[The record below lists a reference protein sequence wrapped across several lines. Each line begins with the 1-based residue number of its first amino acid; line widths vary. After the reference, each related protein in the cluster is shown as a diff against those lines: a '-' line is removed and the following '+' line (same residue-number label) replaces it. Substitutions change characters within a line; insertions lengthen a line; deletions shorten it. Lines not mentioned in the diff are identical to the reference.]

1 MATSITDWNDLDA
14 VRNNPSDDYVLENDL
29 TSSTAG
35 FSGIGDSWDSV
46 NIEGTFDG
54 NGYTIQDWTTTVSSS
69 GGFFQSIDGTVKFL
83 RLARGTMKGED
94 AFFSAGG
101 FAAQVGSGGVVKN
114 CGLEQFFD
122 VKNDARLDIAGF
134 VGQNQGTIQDCYAQ
148 PQLEKNGDDGDLC
161 GFVTDNGSGT
171 IERCFAAPNTYTQN
185 TFGGKYGFV
194 RDSNTETDCYWC
206 TNCTGAPSSTG
217 GSATGLPQSDM
228 QGSAAKTNMVGF
240 DFQNTWQEEFA
251 DYPSL
256 RDPAPPVVTVD
267 LSATGNATGNSEPT
281 QVVVPRS
288 FAATA
293 SASGTAQA
301 AAFRRRRLF
310 GATADA
316 AGVSAS
322 PVLSRRRSVG
332 ATATASA
339 TGDALLDVQNP
350 YTDLSATGSASG
362 TSDATIERTRG
373 FTASGA
379 GAASADATVGRR
391 RGLDATG
398 SGAATADASVSRVRP
413 LSASGSGSG
422 DSTALFVLVRD
433 GRGVVSPRRNRV
445 IRVTPRQYAELLSSR
460 VNTALDTDTI
470 ETGGN

>member
-46 NIEGTFDG
+46 NIDGTFDG
-54 NGYTIQDWTTTVSSS
+54 NGYTIQDWTTTVASS
-69 GGFFQSIDGTVKFL
+69 GGFFQSINGTVKFL

-94 AFFSAGG
+94 SFFSAGG

-114 CGLEQFFD
+114 CGVEQFFD

-148 PQLEKNGDDGDLC
+148 ADLEKNGDDGDLS

-171 IERCFAAPNTYTQN
+171 IKRCFAAPNTYTQN

-206 TNCTGAPSSTG
+206 TDCTGAPSSTG

-240 DFQNTWQEEFA
+240 DFQNTWQEEFG

-256 RDPAPPVVTVD
+256 RDPAPTIVTVN
-267 LSATGNATGNSEPT
+267 LA
-281 QVVVPRS
+281 
-288 FAATA
+288 
-293 SASGTAQA
+293 ASGTASGVSGTPAVDSLVSLAGTATGTGTAQDA
-301 AAFRRRRLF
+301 ALKRRRAF
-310 GATADA
+310 TATGDA
-316 AGVSAS
+316 TGVAAS
-322 PVLSRRRSVG
+322 PGLSRRRALP
-332 ATATASA
+332 ATATASGVG
-339 TGDALLDVQNP
+339 TALLDVTTP
-350 YTDLSATGSASG
+350 FTDLVATGTATG
-362 TSDATIERTRG
+362 TGNAT
-373 FTASGA
+373 
-379 GAASADATVGRR
+379 AARR
-391 RGLDATG
+391 RGLDADA
-398 SGAATADASVSRVRP
+398 SATADATTTVGRRRP
-413 LSASGSGSG
+413 LSA
-422 DSTALFVLVRD
+422 DSTATGVGTGVLHRVAVLSAAGSAEADGSGLFVLVRD
-433 GRGVVSPRRNRV
+433 GRGVISSRRNRV
-445 IRVTPRQYAELLSSR
+445 IRVTPEQYAELISR
-460 VNTALDTDTI
+460 QANTVLDADTI
-470 ETGGN
+470 E